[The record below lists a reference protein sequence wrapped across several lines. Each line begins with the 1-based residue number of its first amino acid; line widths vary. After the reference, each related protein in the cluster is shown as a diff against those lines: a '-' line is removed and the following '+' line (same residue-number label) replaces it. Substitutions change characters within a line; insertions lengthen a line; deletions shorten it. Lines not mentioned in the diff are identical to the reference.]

1 MKRTNSE
8 QAFAYAILSPA
19 ALIVF
24 GVVLIPL
31 GATLLYSLQNI
42 DLTALSSGG
51 FVGLKNYTELLAS
64 PEFWESFGRTVYFA
78 GVSIA
83 LELFLGM
90 MIALLL
96 NDGIRGQGF
105 LRAIIIL
112 PWAIPT
118 IVNGSMWKWIYH
130 SQYGVLNALLTQ
142 THLIE
147 GYRSWLN
154 TPDLAMNMVILA
166 DVWKMTPLVTI
177 FFLASLQMIN
187 TAVYEAAVIDGAGRF
202 KRFWYLTLPY
212 LKPTILVLVVIRTME
227 AFKAFDIFYAITRGG
242 PANGTMVLTYDAYLK
257 AFNNLQ
263 FSKGATI
270 AYTIAMIVALLVIVY
285 VKTLKTEESSHV

>member
-1 MKRTNSE
+1 MKRSTSE
-8 QAFAYAILSPA
+8 QVFAYSILSPA

-42 DLTALSSGG
+42 DLTAISSGG
-51 FVGLKNYTELLAS
+51 FVGLKNYAELLTS

-78 GVSIA
+78 AVSIA

-187 TAVYEAAVIDGAGRF
+187 TAVYEAAVIDGAGRL

-270 AYTIAMIVALLVIVY
+270 AYTIAMIVALLVVIY

>member
-1 MKRTNSE
+1 MKKSNNE
-8 QAFAYAILSPA
+8 QAFAYAITSPA
-19 ALIVF
+19 ALIIF

-31 GATLLYSLQNI
+31 GTTLLYSLKNI
-42 DLTALSSGG
+42 DLTAMESGA
-51 FVGLKNYTELLAS
+51 FVGLSNYWELIMS
-64 PEFWESFGRTVYFA
+64 PEFWASFGRTLYFA
-78 GVSIA
+78 GVSIT

-96 NDGIRGQGF
+96 NDGIKGQGF

-130 SQYGVLNALLTQ
+130 SQYGVLNAILTQ
-142 THLIE
+142 AHLMD

-154 TPDLAMNMVILA
+154 TPALAMNMVILA
-166 DVWKMTPLVTI
+166 DVWKMTPLITI

-187 TAVYEAAVIDGAGRF
+187 TSVYEAAVIDGAGVF

-270 AYTIAMIVALLVIVY
+270 AYTIAMIVALLVVIY
-285 VKTLKTEESSHV
+285 VQAMKKEESSHV

>member
-1 MKRTNSE
+1 MKRSTSE
-8 QAFAYAILSPA
+8 QVFAYSILSPA

-42 DLTALSSGG
+42 DLTAISSGG
-51 FVGLKNYTELLAS
+51 FVGLKNYAELLTS

-78 GVSIA
+78 AVSIA

-187 TAVYEAAVIDGAGRF
+187 TAVYEAAVIDGAGRL

-270 AYTIAMIVALLVIVY
+270 AYTIAIIVALLVVIY
-285 VKTLKTEESSHV
+285 VKTLKTEEGSHV

>member
-42 DLTALSSGG
+42 DLTAMSSGG
-51 FVGLKNYTELLAS
+51 FVGLKNYMELLAS

-78 GVSIA
+78 AVSIA

-187 TAVYEAAVIDGAGRF
+187 TAVYEAAVIDGAGRL